1 MMATMKKNIS
11 CVEGPRIAI
20 LMMNSPN
27 IPKYAYYSTLINYTY
42 ATRYG
47 YAFLVQRC
55 PWPENIPTKDWY
67 WGDGSSEYLL
77 VWSKA
82 SVIKKFL
89 YLYDYI
95 VYLDSDAFVYDQS
108 IPIEFLIKNT
118 FDQNPSISLV
128 TQEDCDD
135 QHSCN
140 TKGGMNAGVLIFKNC
155 STSFELLDE
164 WMNQE
169 TKACKDFL
177 YRHPRE
183 QQCLNIIKRQ
193 QDWIQSA
200 VVIYPIQE
208 IGGSDS
214 SWIRHMMSKSS
225 EYREKQCL
233 DQLERM
239 GIHFSSSSSSQE
251 NFTIT
256 HSETKKCLVLL
267 IMLIVLIILITVLIS
282 KFRHNQ
288 VSRKS
293 GKSRRSRR

>member
-1 MMATMKKNIS
+1 MATATKNKIS
-11 CVEGPRIAI
+11 CLEGPRIAI

-55 PWPENIPTKDWY
+55 PWEENLATKDWY
-67 WGDGSSEYLL
+67 WGDGSSEYLF

-89 YLYDYI
+89 HLYDYI
-95 VYLDSDAFVYDQS
+95 VFLDSDAFVYDQS
-108 IPIEFLIKNT
+108 IPIESLIKKT
-118 FDQNPSISLV
+118 FDQNPSLSLV
-128 TQEDCDD
+128 TQEDCKNQD
-135 QHSCN
+135 SCYNIQGIN
-140 TKGGMNAGVLIFKNC
+140 TGILIFKNC

-164 WMNQE
+164 WMIQE

-193 QDWIQSA
+193 QEWIQSA
-200 VVIYPIQE
+200 VFIYPIEE

-239 GIHFSSSSSSQE
+239 GIHFSSSSQEGFRVTNDDDSSMSR
-251 NFTIT
+251 NNRNKI
-256 HSETKKCLVLL
+256 LL
-267 IMLIVLIILITVLIS
+267 IVVLILLVIVTMILLVFKGTT
-282 KFRHNQ
+282 KQN
-288 VSRKS
+288 
-293 GKSRRSRR
+293 

>member
-1 MMATMKKNIS
+1 MATATKLS
-11 CVEGPRIAI
+11 CVDGPRIAI

-55 PWPENIPTKDWY
+55 PWPENIARKDWY

-82 SVIKKFL
+82 SVIEKFL
-89 YLYDYI
+89 HLYDYI

-118 FDQNPSISLV
+118 FDKNPSLSLV

-135 QHSCN
+135 QHTCYN
-140 TKGGMNAGVLIFKNC
+140 KGGMNAGILIFKNC

-183 QQCLNIIKRQ
+183 QQCLNIIKRR
-193 QDWIQSA
+193 QDWIKST
-200 VVIYPIQE
+200 VVIYPIEE

-239 GIHFSSSSSSQE
+239 GIHFSSYQE
-251 NFTIT
+251 KFRDDPSLSRNNQNKILLIGILILLVVVTMVLLVFKGT
-256 HSETKKCLVLL
+256 TKK
-267 IMLIVLIILITVLIS
+267 
-282 KFRHNQ
+282 N
-288 VSRKS
+288 
-293 GKSRRSRR
+293 